1 MYTMDFLSEIN
12 NLILSYLILF
22 KSVYTV
28 MSGAGDTEVVRKRLS
43 VTGEQC

>member
-1 MYTMDFLSEIN
+1 MQTIV
-12 NLILSYLILF
+12 LIYMFVKLF

-28 MSGAGDTEVVRKRLS
+28 MSGAGETGVVRKRLS